1 MRVLQIANYKEG
13 VGGISVQVKLLKDK
27 LRIEGF
33 ECDILSTKGSAW
45 QRLCSI
51 TRLLRI
57 GKEYDAFHV
66 HACSG
71 RGFFPAV
78 IGITVGRWLHK
89 RIVLTYH
96 GGGAEEFFS
105 KHPRMVRH
113 YLSKTY
119 ANIALSGFIGKVFDR
134 YGLKYTVIPNIV
146 EMEDRNSR
154 VRKTIMP
161 HLISIRTLAET
172 YNIECT
178 LKSFALV
185 KQEFPEATLILA
197 GDGPLRH
204 QLEDFVRDNSIRD
217 VTFVGQVNN
226 GQIYHYL
233 NQADIMVSSSWT
245 DNMPVSILE
254 GFNAGL
260 LVIASNVGGIP
271 YMIEDRK
278 NGLLF
283 NAGDHFE
290 LANQIKWAI
299 NNQNTC
305 MSMIENAR
313 QSVNRYSWSEIRE
326 KVLVLFQ

>member
-1 MRVLQIANYKEG
+1 MKVLQIANYKEG

-27 LRIEGF
+27 LLAEGY
-33 ECDILSTKGSAW
+33 ECDIISTKGSAW
-45 QRLCSI
+45 QRLRSI
-51 TRLLRI
+51 VHLLII
-57 GKEYDAFHV
+57 GKNYDAFHV

-71 RGFFPAV
+71 RGFFPAI
-78 IGITVGRWLHK
+78 IGITSGRWLHK
-89 RIVLTYH
+89 RTVLTYH
-96 GGGAEEFFS
+96 GGGAEEFFR
-105 KHPRMVRH
+105 KHPKMVRH

-134 YGLKYTVIPNIV
+134 YGLEYTVIPNIV
-146 EMEDRNSR
+146 EMEDRDIK

-185 KQEFPEATLILA
+185 KQEFPEATLVLV

-204 QLEDFVRDNSIRD
+204 QLEVFVRDNSIRD

-226 GQIYHYL
+226 DQIYQYL
-233 NQADIMVSSSWT
+233 NQADIMVSSAWT

-271 YMIEDRK
+271 YMIEERK

-283 NAGDHFE
+283 EAGDYHG
-290 LANQIKWAI
+290 LASQIKWAI
-299 NNQNTC
+299 NNQGSC
-305 MSMIENAR
+305 LSMIENAQ
-313 QSVNRYSWSEIRE
+313 QSVKKYSWAKIRD
-326 KVLVLFQ
+326 KILVLFQ